1 MLRGWVGVLAAAVA
15 ALVGAVA
22 ATALLVAWTVVD
34 DPCPDFAS
42 EGPMV
47 APASPYAQVMCEP
60 ALTLAPGTMSQVPVP
75 PALVVVLLVALAS
88 GLVAAVRAVRRP
100 ARPRRSLAL
109 GTAAVLLLPSLLVV
123 LAQHTLPRDCLGER
137 AGSDDSDCVRD
148 REVR

>member
-1 MLRGWVGVLAAAVA
+1 MLAAAVA

-60 ALTLAPGTMSQVPVP
+60 AFTLAPGTMSQVEVP
-75 PALVVVLLVALAS
+75 PALVAVVLVALTG

-100 ARPRRSLAL
+100 TGSRRSVAL
-109 GTAAVLLLPSLLVV
+109 GLAVVLLLPSLLVV
-123 LAQHTLPRDCLGER
+123 LAQHALPRDCLGER
-137 AGSDDSDCVRD
+137 GGSDARDCVRD
-148 REVR
+148 REQR

>member
-1 MLRGWVGVLAAAVA
+1 MIAAAVA
-15 ALVGAVA
+15 TLVGAVA

-60 ALTLAPGTMSQVPVP
+60 AFTLAPDSMSQVEVP
-75 PALVVVLLVALAS
+75 PALVVVLLVALAA
-88 GLVAAVRAVRRP
+88 GLVAALRSVRRP
-100 ARPRRSLAL
+100 ARSRRSVAL
-109 GTAAVLLLPSLLVV
+109 GLAVALLLPSLLVV

-137 AGSDDSDCVRD
+137 AGGDDRDCARD